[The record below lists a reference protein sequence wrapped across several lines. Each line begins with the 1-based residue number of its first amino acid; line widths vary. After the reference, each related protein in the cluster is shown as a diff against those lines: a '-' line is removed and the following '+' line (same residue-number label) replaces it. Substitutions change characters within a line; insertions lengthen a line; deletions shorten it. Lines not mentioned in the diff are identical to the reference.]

1 VVGEFFR
8 KFAHTSS
15 QVVGSFWVFSLAVV
29 MLLTW
34 LITGPFFGFS
44 DTWQLA
50 MNTITS
56 VITFLMVFLIQN
68 TQNRDTKTIELKL
81 DELIRAQSKA
91 RNSLLDLE
99 TLSDEDLEK
108 LQQQFD
114 ELYKKE
120 VNKRAHLP

>member
-1 VVGEFFR
+1 
-8 KFAHTSS
+8 
-15 QVVGSFWVFSLAVV
+15 